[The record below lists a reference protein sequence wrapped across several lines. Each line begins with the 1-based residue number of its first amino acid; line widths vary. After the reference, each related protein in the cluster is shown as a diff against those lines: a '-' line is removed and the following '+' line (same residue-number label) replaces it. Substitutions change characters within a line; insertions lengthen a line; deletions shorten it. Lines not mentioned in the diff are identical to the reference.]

1 MCVHLFRSG
10 RVVAL
15 CAAVAALA
23 LVVPVSVR
31 LAGTSARLSGDAG
44 AGPGGAP
51 EAALERASR
60 PEAEDVSPDQP
71 APEAPA
77 GQAATLETVRDPCQA
92 PLEPPAPGSY
102 RFAFRAPLPLAPLW
116 NPPGPKRVGLQ
127 AGHWLNEE
135 RPAELIRLE
144 HGTSGGGR
152 QEWEVNLDI
161 ARRTARY
168 LEAAGVEVDILPTT
182 IPPRYRAHVFVAI
195 HADGDLTGQA
205 RGFKITRPGFSS
217 IPDVDDRLV
226 AALYAAYE
234 TATGL
239 PRDDANITSRMRFY
253 YAFNSRRYC
262 HVVAPGVP
270 QAIVETG
277 FLTNPLDR
285 RLLLGDPDAAARGIA
300 EGILA
305 FLHQSGPGM

>member
-1 MCVHLFRSG
+1 MHLFHGSR
-10 RVVAL
+10 
-15 CAAVAALA
+15 VAALWTA
-23 LVVPVSVR
+23 LVAVALLV
-31 LAGTSARLSGDAG
+31 LASAPLAVTSAIFSGKVHASQAG
-44 AGPGGAP
+44 AP
-51 EAALERASR
+51 AAIVEEPSR
-60 PEAEDVSPDQP
+60 PQAEAGSPDQP
-71 APEAPA
+71 APDAPA
-77 GQAATLETVRDPCQA
+77 GQAATPETVRDPCQE
-92 PLEPPAPGSY
+92 PPEPPAPGSY
-102 RFAFRAPLPLAPLW
+102 RFAFRAPLPPASLW

-144 HGTSGGGR
+144 HGASGGGR

-168 LEAAGVEVDILPTT
+168 LEAASVEVDILPTT
-182 IPPRYRAHVFVAI
+182 VPPRYRAHVFIAI
-195 HADGDLTGQA
+195 HADGDPTGQA
-205 RGFKITRPGFSS
+205 RGFKIARPGFSS

-262 HVVAPGVP
+262 HAVAPGVP

-277 FLTNPLDR
+277 FLTNPFDR
-285 RLLLGDPDAAARGIA
+285 RLLLGNPDAAARGIA

>member
-1 MCVHLFRSG
+1 MCVRFSRDILAA
-10 RVVAL
+10 VL
-15 CAAVAALA
+15 CAALA
-23 LVVPVSVR
+23 VLVVLIPACVP
-31 LAGTSARLSGDAG
+31 LAGTSELLRGETRSGPAGVAEEMPAEARQ
-44 AGPGGAP
+44 
-51 EAALERASR
+51 
-60 PEAEDVSPDQP
+60 PEAEAGSPGQP
-71 APEAPA
+71 ASESPA
-77 GQAATLETVRDPCQA
+77 GQVAGPEVFRDPCQEPA
-92 PLEPPAPGSY
+92 EPPTPGSP
-102 RFAFRAPLPLAPLW
+102 RFGLRAPLPAVPLW
-116 NPPGPKRVGLQ
+116 NPPGPKRAGLQ
-127 AGHWLNEE
+127 AGHWLNEA

-168 LEAAGVEVDILPTT
+168 LEAAGIEVDILPTT

-195 HADGDLTGQA
+195 HADGDPTGRV
-205 RGFKITRPGFSS
+205 RGFKIARPGFSP

-226 AALYAAYE
+226 AALYTAYE

-239 PRDDANITSRMRFY
+239 PRDDVNITSRMRFY

-262 HVVAPGVP
+262 HAVAPGVP

-285 RLLLGDPDAAARGIA
+285 RLLLGNPDAAARGIA

-305 FLHQSGPGM
+305 FLHQSGPGA